1 MTAEEQDNISETE
14 SEPRS
19 GTRVSRAQEAI
30 LRWDITENLRN
41 IRKDIINVTNIKTHP
56 ESLCVRRDPELTAAG
71 MKVVPTGCS
80 AVPKYLE
87 TVEEGT

>member
-30 LRWDITENLRN
+30 LRWDITELTKHQERHHKCDQHKN
-41 IRKDIINVTNIKTHP
+41 P